1 MTPMERIRKAHVAIM
16 MHNKFCAFSGLL
28 ACGDTK
34 VTDEIPTACT
44 NGWDTLYNPD
54 FVTSLN
60 DKQLRLLILHEQT
73 HKAYKH
79 ITVWK
84 HLWAKSP
91 QLANIAADH
100 FVNLSLMDTD
110 NNEGFVE
117 MPSIGVQPDAKYR
130 GWSVEQIF
138 NDLLENGE
146 QGEGGGSGEGE
157 GEGLDEH
164 DWENG
169 KGGQPSE
176 AEQAQRAQEID
187 RALRNGQMIAKKRG
201 ASGSGG
207 GEMFGEL
214 TRPQIDWKQALRE
227 FVQETCQGND
237 ESTWR
242 RPNRRYMAQ
251 DIYMPSSVSE
261 RVGELVV
268 GFDTS
273 GSCFTGTV
281 INKFVSELQAI
292 FDSVKPEA
300 VRVVCWDT
308 SVCSDETMR
317 PEDFN
322 APTVRVSGGGGTC
335 GEVLFDYLREK
346 RAEPQAIIQFTDGYV
361 GDFGHSHIPTLWVI
375 TDKSI
380 KAPWGQ
386 TLHISI

>member
-1 MTPMERIRKAHVAIM
+1 
-16 MHNKFCAFSGLL
+16 
-28 ACGDTK
+28 
-34 VTDEIPTACT
+34 
-44 NGWDTLYNPD
+44 
-54 FVTSLN
+54 
-60 DKQLRLLILHEQT
+60 
-73 HKAYKH
+73 
-79 ITVWK
+79 
-84 HLWAKSP
+84 
-91 QLANIAADH
+91 
-100 FVNLSLMDTD
+100 
-110 NNEGFVE
+110 
-117 MPSIGVQPDAKYR
+117 
-130 GWSVEQIF
+130 
-138 NDLLENGE
+138 
-146 QGEGGGSGEGE
+146 
-157 GEGLDEH
+157 
-164 DWENG
+164 
-169 KGGQPSE
+169 
-176 AEQAQRAQEID
+176 
-187 RALRNGQMIAKKRG
+187 MIAKKRS

-207 GEMFGEL
+207 SELFAEL

-227 FVQETCQGND
+227 FIQETCQGND

-251 DIYMPSSVSE
+251 DIYMPSSISE

-281 INKFVSELQAI
+281 ISKFVSELQAI
-292 FDSVKPEA
+292 FDSVKPNA

-322 APTVRVSGGGGTC
+322 APSVRVSGGGGTC

-386 TLHISI
+386 TLHINV

>member
-1 MTPMERIRKAHVAIM
+1 M
-16 MHNKFCAFSGLL
+16 
-28 ACGDTK
+28 
-34 VTDEIPTACT
+34 
-44 NGWDTLYNPD
+44 
-54 FVTSLN
+54 
-60 DKQLRLLILHEQT
+60 
-73 HKAYKH
+73 
-79 ITVWK
+79 
-84 HLWAKSP
+84 WAKSP

-138 NDLLENGE
+138 NDLLQNAE
-146 QGEGGGSGEGE
+146 QGEGSGQGD

-176 AEQAQRAQEID
+176 AEQSQRAQEID
-187 RALRNGQMIAKKRG
+187 RALRNGQMIAKKRSK
-201 ASGSGG
+201 SGSGG
-207 GEMFGEL
+207 SEMFGEL
-214 TRPQIDWKQALRE
+214 TRPQVDWKQALRE

-281 INKFVSELQAI
+281 ISRFVSELQAI

-335 GEVLFDYLREK
+335 GDVLFDYLREK

>member
-16 MHNKFCAFSGLL
+16 MHKKFCAFSGLL
-28 ACGDTK
+28 ACGDTR

-54 FVTSLN
+54 FVTSLT
-60 DKQLRLLILHEQT
+60 DPQLRLLILHENV

-79 ITVWK
+79 IMVWR
-84 HLWAKSP
+84 HLWEKSP
-91 QLANIAADH
+91 QWANIAADH
-100 FVNLSLMDTD
+100 FVNLSITDTD
-110 NNEGFVE
+110 NGEGFVV
-117 MPSIGVQPDAKYR
+117 MPSVGIQPDPKYR

-138 NDLLENGE
+138 NDLM
-146 QGEGGGSGEGE
+146 QGQSEGEGE
-157 GEGLDEH
+157 GEGEQGLDQH

-169 KGGQPSE
+169 KGGSPSE
-176 AEQAQRAQEID
+176 ATQAQRAQEID
-187 RALRNGQMIAKKRG
+187 RALRNGQMIAKKRSK
-201 ASGSGG
+201 SGSGG
-207 GEMFGEL
+207 DTALFDEL

-227 FVQETCQGND
+227 FVQETCQGRD

-273 GSCFTGTV
+273 GSCFSGTV

-308 SVCSDETMR
+308 AVCSDETMR
-317 PEDFN
+317 PEDFD
-322 APTVRVSGGGGTC
+322 APSVKVSGGGGTS

-375 TDKSI
+375 TDKNV

-386 TLHISI
+386 TLHLSI